1 MAFKKYI
8 TDLNILINMFPH
20 NIYCESMQMTDFHR
34 GYYIQKLSC
43 LANIHIARNLVYSVK
58 AFEIRLIVYV
68 VKRATFNHG
77 SMLISILLHVTNSY

>member
-43 LANIHIARNLVYSVK
+43 LANIHIA
-58 AFEIRLIVYV
+58 
-68 VKRATFNHG
+68 
-77 SMLISILLHVTNSY
+77 